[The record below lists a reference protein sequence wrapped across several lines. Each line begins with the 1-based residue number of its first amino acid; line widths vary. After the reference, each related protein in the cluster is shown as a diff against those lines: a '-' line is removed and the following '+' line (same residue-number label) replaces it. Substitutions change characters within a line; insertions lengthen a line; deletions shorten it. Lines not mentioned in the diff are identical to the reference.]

1 MLWGKAVPVVF
12 TDYILTDSDRDS
24 TVYLLVSVP
33 QFANFQIFHGHA
45 VSGRANVSPQE
56 AEEG

>member
-1 MLWGKAVPVVF
+1 MLWGKAVPVFF
-12 TDYILTDSDRDS
+12 TDYILTDSNRDS

-33 QFANFQIFHGHA
+33 QFAYFQIFHGHA
-45 VSGRANVSPQE
+45 VSGRASVSPQE